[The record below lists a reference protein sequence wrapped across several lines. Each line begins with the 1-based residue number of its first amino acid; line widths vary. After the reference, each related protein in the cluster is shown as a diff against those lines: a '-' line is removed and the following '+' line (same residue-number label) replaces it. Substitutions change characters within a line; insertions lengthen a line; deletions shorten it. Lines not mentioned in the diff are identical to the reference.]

1 MIASGPVSIAAKHPE
16 GDYTYLVCT
25 LIIFVTMYIFIAIS
39 RRETYLIENVKSKN
53 LINIITKFF
62 EEKNIN
68 YELGEK
74 EIYLP
79 QYCKTID
86 VTGNYEIYL
95 NLKEIKK
102 LNFYEELLE
111 TIKLRTKS
119 LEKKTFPIYGG
130 VYLIYAGV
138 LYWIKG
144 WI

>member
-1 MIASGPVSIAAKHPE
+1 MIIKSGAWVEIN
-16 GDYTYLVCT
+16 LNN
-25 LIIFVTMYIFIAIS
+25 
-39 RRETYLIENVKSKN
+39 IE
-53 LINIITKFF
+53 
-62 EEKNIN
+62 
-68 YELGEK
+68 
-74 EIYLP
+74 
-79 QYCKTID
+79 D
-86 VTGNYEIYL
+86 